1 MQQEM
6 WQLTEGGANENVA
19 VEPNVIVDTCLR

>member
-19 VEPNVIVDTCLR
+19 AKPNSMVDACLK